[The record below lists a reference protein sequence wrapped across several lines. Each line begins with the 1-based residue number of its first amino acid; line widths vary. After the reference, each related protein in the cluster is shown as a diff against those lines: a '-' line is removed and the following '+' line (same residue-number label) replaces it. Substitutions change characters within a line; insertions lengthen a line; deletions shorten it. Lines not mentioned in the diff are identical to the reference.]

1 MASSSLR
8 LSADYSEV
16 KRELT
21 ADVNARNSDC
31 ETVNNEDEEVEDV
44 QTEAHS
50 NTRSSRI
57 KTQTVKKKKVRSR
70 RVTANIAATKY
81 DVGEYKICG
90 EIRSMK
96 LLNLFE
102 YYYWQTT
109 VF

>member
-81 DVGEYKICG
+81 DVGKYQICG

-96 LLNLFE
+96 L
-102 YYYWQTT
+102 
-109 VF
+109 